1 MRPPVAYAT
10 YAWIENSPRVVAGV
24 EEGWR
29 QIASTG
35 AHTLS
40 IPTAATT
47 TTETGPGA
55 VLSLLSEYRRSV
67 KEGSMIRAEFD
78 KLRDILLEPSRD
90 PHSESTSVM
99 VSPPSSQTAP
109 IIHMEPSV
117 PSSLSARCTARPAN
131 PLEVCIDYSPQ
142 FPGNLTRTSSRS
154 QRAGSADLMDTRTVS
169 NYARVYIPP
178 PLSRSTVL
186 LLTSYQCEYCNAQQG
201 SLRTP
206 CRRLPPYVC
215 ARC

>member
-1 MRPPVAYAT
+1 M
-10 YAWIENSPRVVAGV
+10 
-24 EEGWR
+24 R

-40 IPTAATT
+40 ILTAA

-67 KEGSMIRAEFD
+67 KEGSMTRAELD
-78 KLRDILLEPSRD
+78 KLSDILPDPSPD

-117 PSSLSARCTARPAN
+117 PSYSSARCTARPAN
-131 PLEVCIDYSPQ
+131 PLEVCIDYSPR
-142 FPGNLTRTSSRS
+142 FPRNLTLRVGQVS
-154 QRAGSADLMDTRTVS
+154 TRGVC
-169 NYARVYIPP
+169 RVDGH
-178 PLSRSTVL
+178 
-186 LLTSYQCEYCNAQQG
+186 SYRFK
-201 SLRTP
+201 LRTGIY
-206 CRRLPPYVC
+206 PPSPLAFHGALADVLVV
-215 ARC
+215 